1 MEEQQGRCWYVACII
16 GLLALPW
23 VLYAQS
29 VEPRFEQYTFLIP
42 NSVFQDSSGFLW
54 IGTQGGLH
62 RYDGHRFKRY
72 TVALDDS
79 SSLSNLWV
87 TDIDEDHKGNLWIG
101 TYGGGLNYYDRRTGR
116 FVHYAHKDGISNRIE
131 SNFIYAI
138 TSDEDG
144 SVWLGTKDRGVIHL
158 TLDTE
163 GAPHC
168 REYDCSGTSSSGLP
182 SGDNFVLA
190 IHKDR
195 QGFVWAG
202 TIQGG
207 LKRIDPRTGDVRHF
221 RHDPRNAYTL
231 SHNTVSSI
239 CEDESG
245 NLWIGTGFLAIPD
258 GGGINLFDPNTER
271 FHHFRHDDFNPASLP
286 SDRIGS
292 LLIDHEGT
300 LWVGTLDAGL
310 ASIPLRGLSVGKK
323 PSFTTYEALR
333 WEIVSSLFEDRWGNL
348 WVCTFGSL
356 LYKHDHH
363 QNPFIHYRWRPGKQY
378 TMSSTSVQSVF
389 FDRSGNLWFGLY
401 STGLDRYDPRTGRF
415 AHYRRRPG
423 DPHSISADCINGICE
438 DERGYIWLATNGG
451 GLNRLDPRNGAVE
464 RFLKNERDPLGL
476 NSDFLKAILV
486 RPNGDFWVASQDR
499 GLQLYD
505 RAGKH
510 FFQIDLRPSYAQD
523 VEIFSLCEY
532 QLGTLW
538 VGTAG
543 DGVFRVQMEN
553 GQVVDVTQHL
563 NSPGERNSLSYD
575 LVTDIIIPRIVDTN
589 AVWIATG
596 FGLNRLNLET
606 ETFTHFFEGD
616 GLASDLVLKVLEDA
630 QGNIWCAT
638 TEGISMYDVRSGS
651 ITSYGISEGLP
662 FTVFGGGRQNAAR
675 GPDGQLVFSGASG
688 SVGFNPEQL
697 RRNTHVPPVC
707 ITDIRVFH
715 ESLELDTAVQFIRE
729 LTLSYSQ
736 NVVSFDFAALNFTNP
751 EKNQYAYTLEG
762 FQDEWIYCGTERSA
776 SFTNL
781 DPGTYVFRV
790 KGSNNHGVWNETG
803 ASVVITITPPWWRS
817 SWAYAGYALL
827 AIGTLVGAWWVQTR
841 RLRNQHE
848 LELRRVEAEKMKELD
863 SMKSHFFANI
873 SHEFRTPLTLILGP
887 VSQLLA
893 RTHDEL
899 DRHDLR
905 IMERSARRLQRL
917 INQLLDLARIEAGK
931 LKLQACEVDLVRFM
945 SRVVAAF
952 ESHARLRRIDL
963 SFVAGADRIEVYL
976 DPEKF
981 ENVIYN
987 LLANAFK
994 YTPDG
999 GNVQVRVML
1008 KADDLRKDSQ
1018 SAAAH
1023 HVDITVADT
1032 GIGIP
1037 SESLGKIFSRFY
1049 QVEDVK
1055 ARELGGTGIG
1065 LALVKELVDLH
1076 HGRISV
1082 ESHMQEG
1089 TTFGIQLPLGRDHL
1103 APEEI
1108 VEGGTDQETTWGL
1121 PRGVPEVPQAQPDAV
1136 RPARKAS
1143 SLPEALV
1150 LVVEDNPDMR
1160 AYLTGSLKEDYRVV
1174 DATDG
1179 EEGLH
1184 LAINEIP
1191 DLVVSD
1197 VMMPRM
1203 DGFELCRKLK
1213 NDERTSHVPVILLT
1227 ARATSKDKLEGLE
1240 QGADDYLIKPFDVGE
1255 LKARV
1260 GNLIALRRRL
1270 RERFIREARFLPEGA
1285 PITSLDDAFLQKTS
1299 TIVQQHLRDEQF
1311 GVESL
1316 AREVGFSVS
1325 QLERKLNG
1333 IIGQLPNEF
1342 IRAIRLDLA
1351 RQMLE
1356 RRAGTISEVAFEVGF
1371 NSLSY
1376 FARSYKKKFGF
1387 SPSETPAVTHN

>member
-1 MEEQQGRCWYVACII
+1 
-16 GLLALPW
+16 
-23 VLYAQS
+23 
-29 VEPRFEQYTFLIP
+29 
-42 NSVFQDSSGFLW
+42 
-54 IGTQGGLH
+54 
-62 RYDGHRFKRY
+62 
-72 TVALDDS
+72 
-79 SSLSNLWV
+79 
-87 TDIDEDHKGNLWIG
+87 
-101 TYGGGLNYYDRRTGR
+101 
-116 FVHYAHKDGISNRIE
+116 
-131 SNFIYAI
+131 
-138 TSDEDG
+138 
-144 SVWLGTKDRGVIHL
+144 
-158 TLDTE
+158 
-163 GAPHC
+163 
-168 REYDCSGTSSSGLP
+168 
-182 SGDNFVLA
+182 
-190 IHKDR
+190 
-195 QGFVWAG
+195 
-202 TIQGG
+202 
-207 LKRIDPRTGDVRHF
+207 
-221 RHDPRNAYTL
+221 
-231 SHNTVSSI
+231 
-239 CEDESG
+239 
-245 NLWIGTGFLAIPD
+245 
-258 GGGINLFDPNTER
+258 
-271 FHHFRHDDFNPASLP
+271 
-286 SDRIGS
+286 
-292 LLIDHEGT
+292 
-300 LWVGTLDAGL
+300 
-310 ASIPLRGLSVGKK
+310 
-323 PSFTTYEALR
+323 
-333 WEIVSSLFEDRWGNL
+333 
-348 WVCTFGSL
+348 
-356 LYKHDHH
+356 
-363 QNPFIHYRWRPGKQY
+363 
-378 TMSSTSVQSVF
+378 MSSTGVQSVF
-389 FDRSGNLWFGLY
+389 FDRSANLWFGFP

-415 AHYRRRPG
+415 THYRRRPG
-423 DPHSISADCINGICE
+423 DPHSISSDWINGICE
-438 DERGYIWLATNGG
+438 DESGYIWLATNGG

-464 RFLKNERDPLGL
+464 RFWKNERDPLGL

-505 RAGKH
+505 RAGKR
-510 FFQIDLRPSYAQD
+510 FVQIDLRPRNAQD
-523 VEIFSLCEY
+523 AQISSLCEN
-532 QLGTLW
+532 QLGILW

-543 DGVFRVQMEN
+543 DGMFRVQMEN
-553 GQVVDVTQHL
+553 GRAVDVTQYL
-563 NSPGERNSLSYD
+563 NSPGKRNSLSYD
-575 LVTDIIIPRIVDTN
+575 LVTDIIVPRIVDTN

-606 ETFTHFFEGD
+606 ETFTHFFQGD
-616 GLASDLVLKVLEDA
+616 GLASDFVLKVLEDA

-651 ITSYGISEGLP
+651 ITSYGTSEGLP
-662 FTVFGGGRQNAAR
+662 FTEFGGARQNAAR

-688 SVGFNPEQL
+688 SVGFYPEQL

-715 ESLELDTAVQFIRE
+715 KSLKLDTAVQFIRE

-751 EKNQYAYTLEG
+751 EKNQYAYRLEG
-762 FQDEWIYCGTERSA
+762 FQDEWIYCGTERTA

-827 AIGTLVGAWWVQTR
+827 AIATLVGAWRVQTR
-841 RLRNQHE
+841 RLRNRHE

-893 RTHDEL
+893 RTQDEL

-931 LKLQACEVDLVRFM
+931 LKLQAREVDLVRFM
-945 SRVVAAF
+945 SRVVATF

-963 SFVAGADRIEVYL
+963 SFNAHPGRIEVYL

-999 GNVQVRVML
+999 GEVQVRVAL
-1008 KADDLRKDSQ
+1008 EADDLQKDNHSTD
-1018 SAAAH
+1018 AH
-1023 HVDITVADT
+1023 HVEITVTDT

-1082 ESHMQEG
+1082 ESRMQKG
-1089 TTFGIQLPLGRDHL
+1089 TTFRIQLPLGRDHL

-1108 VEGGTDQETTWGL
+1108 VEGGTDQEITQAL
-1121 PRGVPEVPQAQPDAV
+1121 PGEIPEEPQSQPSAV
-1136 RPARKAS
+1136 TPVRNAPA
-1143 SLPEALV
+1143 LPEALV

-1260 GNLIALRRRL
+1260 GNLCGGGR
-1270 RERFIREARFLPEGA
+1270 
-1285 PITSLDDAFLQKTS
+1285 
-1299 TIVQQHLRDEQF
+1299 
-1311 GVESL
+1311 
-1316 AREVGFSVS
+1316 
-1325 QLERKLNG
+1325 
-1333 IIGQLPNEF
+1333 
-1342 IRAIRLDLA
+1342 
-1351 RQMLE
+1351 
-1356 RRAGTISEVAFEVGF
+1356 
-1371 NSLSY
+1371 
-1376 FARSYKKKFGF
+1376 
-1387 SPSETPAVTHN
+1387 